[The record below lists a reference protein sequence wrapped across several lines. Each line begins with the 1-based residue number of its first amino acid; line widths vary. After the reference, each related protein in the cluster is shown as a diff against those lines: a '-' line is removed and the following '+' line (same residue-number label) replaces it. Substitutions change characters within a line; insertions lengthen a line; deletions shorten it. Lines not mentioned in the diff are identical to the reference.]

1 MCGITGYI
9 DFTKSTLSETIEE
22 MVQTLYH
29 RGPDDRGTEHFKT
42 DNAVIGMG
50 QARLSIIDLSPAGHQ
65 PMHYKNYC
73 IVFNGEIYN
82 YKEIRKDLEKAGH
95 HFLSHSDTE
104 VILHAYEYWGVEFL
118 HRLIGMFVIA
128 IYDKNVGKFIIFRDR
143 AGIKPIYY
151 YWHNGLFLFASE
163 LKALNIHS
171 DFKKLINDAALRL
184 FFDFGY
190 VPAPYTIF
198 ENTHK
203 IEPGRFITIDLVKKD
218 ISYSTYWDI
227 NDFYR
232 LPKLDINYSDAK
244 DQIHE
249 LLISA
254 YNYRMV
260 ADVPVGIFLSGGYD
274 STSVS
279 AILQKD
285 RTRKLKT
292 FTIGFEEGN
301 NEVPFARETARLL
314 GTDHNEYTCTT
325 REAQEI
331 IPVLSYYYDEPFADS
346 SAIPTILVSRLA
358 RKQVTVALSAD
369 AGDEIF
375 AGYGHYIKL
384 GRHLKQLNLIPDM
397 FKSIT
402 RPVIDK
408 ISNLFP
414 SICSEAKHEMNAIA
428 HSLNK
433 DRFFQASQLLRF
445 SGSLPGFYSNNLFK
459 NKTKRLITKYDND
472 FYGFLNEIDVML
484 ALDYQMY
491 LQNDIL
497 AKVDRATMSVSL
509 EGREPLLDHRLIE
522 FVAQLPVDYKIEGNA
537 SKRILKD
544 IVHDYI
550 PKELMDHPKTGF
562 SLPIYSWL
570 LRDLRYLVDEYL
582 SDKAIAESGLFN
594 VGYVSHIVRL
604 FRSNKLYYKSF
615 IWKLLMF
622 QMWYARWMKG

>member
-1 MCGITGYI
+1 MSGIAGYI
-9 DFTKSTLSETIEE
+9 DFNKGTLSETIGE
-22 MVQTLYH
+22 MVQTLNH
-29 RGPDDRGTEHFKT
+29 RGPDDRGTEYFKT
-42 DNAVIGMG
+42 NNAVIGMG
-50 QARLSIIDLSPAGHQ
+50 QVRLSVIDLSPSGHQ

-73 IVFNGEIYN
+73 IVYNGGIYN

-95 HFLSHSDTE
+95 HFISHSDTE
-104 VILHAYEYWGVEFL
+104 VILHAYEYWGIEFL

-128 IYDKNVGKFIIFRDR
+128 IYDKNDEKLIIFRDR

-163 LKALNIHS
+163 LKAFNKHS
-171 DFKKLINDAALRL
+171 DFKRIINIDALRL

-190 VPAPYTIF
+190 IPAPYTIF

-203 IEPGRFITIDLVKKD
+203 IEPGSFITIDLVKKD

-232 LPKLDINYSDAK
+232 MPKLGINYSDAK
-244 DQIHE
+244 AQIHE

-254 YNYRMV
+254 CNYRMV

-274 STSVS
+274 STSVA
-279 AILQKD
+279 AILQKE

-301 NEVPFARETARLL
+301 NEAPFARETARYL
-314 GTDHNEYTCTT
+314 GTDHTEYTCTT
-325 REAQEI
+325 NEAKEI
-331 IPVLSYYYDEPFADS
+331 IPELSYYYDEPFADS
-346 SAIPTILVSRLA
+346 SAIPTMLVSRLA
-358 RKQVTVALSAD
+358 RKQVAVALSAD

-375 AGYGHYIKL
+375 AGYGYYIKL
-384 GRHLKQLNLIPDM
+384 GRYLKQLNLIPDIL
-397 FKSIT
+397 KSVT

-408 ISNLFP
+408 LSDFVPL
-414 SICSEAKHEMNAIA
+414 ICSEAKHEMKAIA
-428 HSLNK
+428 HSLNR

-445 SGSLPGFYSNNLFK
+445 SSTLPGFYVNNLFS

-472 FYGFLNEIDVML
+472 FRGFSNEIDVML
-484 ALDYQMY
+484 ALDYQMS
-491 LQNDIL
+491 LQNDVL
-497 AKVDRATMSVSL
+497 TKVDRATMSVSL

-522 FVAQLPVDYKIEGNA
+522 FVAQLPIDYKIEGN
-537 SKRILKD
+537 SGKRILKD
-544 IVHDYI
+544 IVYDYI
-550 PKELMDHPKTGF
+550 PKELMDRPKAGF

-570 LRDLRYLVDEYL
+570 LSDLRYFLDEYL
-582 SDKAIAESGLFN
+582 SEKAIAESGLFN
-594 VGYVSHIVRL
+594 ISSVSYIVRL
-604 FRSNKLYYKSF
+604 FRNNKLYYKSY